1 MSDTAAATTEQLID
15 LSHRIRAGEE
25 VSKEELAAAI
35 KALRSDRYGS
45 ATAKKAK
52 AKARATPVDLDSLFP
67 STGGGESD

>member
-52 AKARATPVDLDSLFP
+52 AKAKAPVDLDSLFP